1 MIAHIKAAQ
10 RARAVAIMCRVY
22 VGSIHYDIT
31 QETVKKAFEP
41 YGPVKCIDMS
51 QDPVSG
57 KHKGYCFI
65 DYECPEA
72 AHIATMGMQ
81 NYIMPGNRMI
91 KVGRPSNIG
100 QAKPIIEQMMQE
112 SQQYHRI
119 YVASIHPNV
128 EAVDI
133 KSIFGSFGKIS
144 HFDQE
149 LDLVTKSHRGFAFIE
164 YEKKQ
169 DAEEACKGMN
179 GFDLGGFFLRV
190 GIAIT
195 PPSRHYEMRPQASIP
210 PAAALAVAAVANKIK
225 ERNHAVNTGL
235 NSTLGGTQNGTIS
248 GNISNITT
256 KPEASNGRISK
267 FQLMA
272 GKIPKLKSSL
282 QTKVLVLR
290 NMLSEEDID
299 SDLEDEVRGECEK
312 YGKVEEI
319 SVKIINEKTNF
330 SEVKIFIKFGD
341 ELDCVRSLGKL
352 NGRWFDGRQVRCD
365 LYDEVLFTKK
375 DYSQ

>member
-1 MIAHIKAAQ
+1 MKMPQNKNLIPLSLSQKVLLEKAKKYAADQTFKHHNQKVQTVTNHSVLTPATIASMKAAQ
-10 RARAVAIMCRVY
+10 RARAIAIMCRVY

-65 DYECPEA
+65 DYEYPEA
-72 AHIATMGMQ
+72 AHLATMGMQ

-128 EAVDI
+128 EAADI
-133 KSIFGSFGKIS
+133 KLIFGSFGKIQ
-144 HFDQE
+144 HFDQD
-149 LDLVTKSHRGFAFIE
+149 LDVVTKSHRGYTFIE
-164 YEKKQ
+164 YAKKQ
-169 DAEEACKGMN
+169 DAEDACKGMN

-195 PPSRHYEMRPQASIP
+195 PPSRHYETKPQASIP
-210 PAAALAVAAVANKIK
+210 QAAALAVEAVANRIK
-225 ERNHAVNTGL
+225 ERTHGSFYNL
-235 NSTLGGTQNGTIS
+235 IC
-248 GNISNITT
+248 
-256 KPEASNGRISK
+256 
-267 FQLMA
+267 
-272 GKIPKLKSSL
+272 KIKSSYC
-282 QTKVLVLR
+282 
-290 NMLSEEDID
+290 I
-299 SDLEDEVRGECEK
+299 LELILTR
-312 YGKVEEI
+312 
-319 SVKIINEKTNF
+319 
-330 SEVKIFIKFGD
+330 
-341 ELDCVRSLGKL
+341 L
-352 NGRWFDGRQVRCD
+352 
-365 LYDEVLFTKK
+365 
-375 DYSQ
+375 